1 MPSLSLA
8 IDARKAKEGAAEF
21 RRAAKDAADAAGDAA
36 KRTGDLEKGLERT
49 GTRSREASR
58 GTRELSR
65 ETRDLSAVER
75 EAEQTARRLATAE
88 ERSAEARRRR
98 TDAVR
103 AAVQIERENLTRG
116 PSVSQL
122 PGGARGTEILTSF
135 QTLGGQLGPVGS
147 QLSAFTSQAESAG
160 SAIGGIAGVA
170 GVSSTALI
178 GLGGAFTASA
188 AAVVGSVSANLE
200 FERSLAGLNA
210 RLESTAQLE
219 ERRQAIYAQGT
230 RTGIPLAE
238 LAAGQAVLAQ
248 QFGADARAIDLVA
261 VASEKFA
268 KATGTDYVNSARV
281 LASTIDAF
289 RLNAENAT
297 QIASSLFQSAKDSRQ
312 GFVEYSAALASL
324 GDEARAAG
332 VDFSE
337 LSQVLANAASET
349 NTAEATQA
357 VKRFL
362 IAINDETDPATQK
375 LRELGVRFDDLPAGA
390 GRLSTA
396 LERIKSATEG
406 RFDLVASI
414 FGGRDVGT
422 VFASIAGDLEQVR
435 NRSAA
440 AREELEKFNS
450 TVQRQ
455 QSSAAARFDAFVGA
469 AKDSFKEL
477 GGLTLD
483 NYGNANFAALQLG
496 VQLLDRIRGK
506 SEDAAKVVD
515 RLVSGETSATQA
527 LIDQTLA
534 LGKPKVGVTI
544 EQNTVVASAQ
554 KAYDTFA
561 EALLREKPIG
571 FPIDVAIEGQSDEIR
586 KAVENIRREIDNEG
600 LQFNVIGPEFQGQI
614 KTLEEAAKAIDS
626 ASKSKAQAL
635 SEDTSKSDASRK
647 AIDALVKSL
656 EDERAATGLT
666 ARELAALKAQRD
678 AEKIAAAAGLT
689 LKDSEIKK
697 LRDLA
702 QANFDAAEAAKK
714 RTDGEAR
721 ASAAQ
726 AGYKEYVD
734 ALKEEVRLLQLSPE
748 ERVIDEQVRKA
759 QTLADAYREARRAAG
774 DDPRTVENLVPD
786 QSNSIE
792 QVRALVAE
800 IQRLKALQS
809 ESPVDKYG
817 PFIPDTSQTP
827 AAQDVFGPEFDA
839 NAAEG
844 QRRLEELQ
852 GSLTQERG
860 LLGLSNDERERALF
874 VRDAENAAIQAGVQ
888 DHRALAEAMGREFEQ
903 FQKMRDLDQL
913 GKDVG
918 ASIASGFEE
927 AIFQAKNF
935 NEAINDI
942 GRNIAQ
948 LAFRQF
954 VTKPLTDSLGKIFSG
969 FFTGGEGSGST
980 GGSGGSG
987 GYFARGGVFEDGNA
1001 IPFALGGAFYRG
1013 AVVPFAS
1020 GGIFDQPTYF
1030 PMSGGRTGLLG
1041 EAGPEA
1047 IMPLTRG
1054 PDGKLGVRSDGIA
1067 QAAPV
1072 QNNTTHVS
1080 MTVVTKD
1087 ADSFRRSAAQITRDL
1102 KKRL

>member
-1 MPSLSLA
+1 MPTLSLA
-8 IDARKAKEGAAEF
+8 IDARKAKDGAAEF

-36 KRTGDLEKGLERT
+36 KRTKDLEKAVDGTTVAER
-49 GTRSREASR
+49 RSSVEVARARDER
-58 GTRELSR
+58 GRFVTAQARATEEVIRARDELGRFITVQERATRESEKFR
-65 ETRDLSAVER
+65 NRP
-75 EAEQTARRLATAE
+75 
-88 ERSAEARRRR
+88 
-98 TDAVR
+98 VR
-103 AAVQIERENLTRG
+103 PPPTT
-116 PSVSQL
+116 L
-122 PGGARGTEILTSF
+122 PGPTVPDGARGTEILTSF

-248 QFGADARAIDLVA
+248 QFGDDARAIDLVA
-261 VASEKFA
+261 AASERFA

-455 QSSAAARFDAFVGA
+455 QSSNAARFDAFLES
-469 AKDSFKEL
+469 AKSSVSEA
-477 GGLTLD
+477 GGGFVSGIIEKDLRALP
-483 NYGNANFAALQLG
+483 NFAALSELVNLLG
-496 VQLLDRIRGK
+496 RVRSKAEEATTAR
-506 SEDAAKVVD
+506 D
-515 RLVSGETSATQA
+515 RLVSGETSTTQA

-534 LGKPKVGVTI
+534 LGKPKVDVTV

-571 FPIDVAIEGQSDEIR
+571 FPIDVAIDGQSDEIR

-635 SEDTSKSDASRK
+635 AEDTSKSDASRK

-656 EDERAATGLT
+656 EDERSATGLT

-786 QSNSIE
+786 QSFTID
-792 QVRALVAE
+792 QVKELILR
-800 IQRLKALQS
+800 IQELKRLQE
-809 ESPVDKYG
+809 ESPVDKFG
-817 PFIPDTSQTP
+817 PFIPEPQQQGP
-827 AAQDVFGPEFDA
+827 FGPEFDA

-852 GSLTQERG
+852 ASLTQERG
-860 LLGLSNDERERALF
+860 LLGLSNDERERAMFL
-874 VRDAENAAIQAGVQ
+874 RDVENEAIRAGVQ
-888 DHRALAEAMGREFEQ
+888 DRAALVEQMGREFQE
-903 FQKMRDLDQL
+903 FQRLRDLDQL
-913 GKDVG
+913 GKDFG
-918 ASIASGFEE
+918 RTLASGFED
-927 AIFQAKNF
+927 AIYQAKSF
-935 NEAINDI
+935 NDAVRDI
-942 GRNIAQ
+942 GRELSQ

-954 VTKPLTDSLGKIFSG
+954 VTKPLTDSLGGLFSG
-969 FFTGGEGSGST
+969 LFTGGAGAGGT
-980 GGSGGSG
+980 GGGI
-987 GYFARGGVFEDGNA
+987 FARGDVFEDGN
-1001 IPFALGGAFYRG
+1001 PMRFALGGAFYRG